1 MREIS
6 YANIV
11 HFVPFFFNNVKR
23 STKLKAYVCSV
34 HERKC
39 IRNCKTCGSE
49 KNINAKIIGW
59 TCFMIIITV
68 FDKSLIK
75 TKLQT
80 SDAML

>member
-6 YANIV
+6 YANMA

-39 IRNCKTCGSE
+39 IRNCKTCGYE
-49 KNINAKIIGW
+49 KNIN
-59 TCFMIIITV
+59 
-68 FDKSLIK
+68 
-75 TKLQT
+75 TKL
-80 SDAML
+80 